1 MNNKKTES
9 KSMFIILGLIGFF
22 VVALFVGGLFNKGD
36 STLVQGDDG
45 TQNNDIDFEDVDGA
59 DLVLQN
65 DIEAPEF
72 NVKTLDGKEIKLS
85 DYKGKEVML
94 SFFDPSCSAC
104 EVEVEELNEFSKKND
119 DVEVLLVSIIDQDE
133 GKEVVRD
140 YINELGIELPVL
152 LDEDY
157 SLIEDYK
164 VSATPTTVLIDE
176 EGIVKATSIGV
187 SDKDNFEETY
197 REE

>member
-1 MNNKKTES
+1 
-9 KSMFIILGLIGFF
+9 MFIILGLIGFF